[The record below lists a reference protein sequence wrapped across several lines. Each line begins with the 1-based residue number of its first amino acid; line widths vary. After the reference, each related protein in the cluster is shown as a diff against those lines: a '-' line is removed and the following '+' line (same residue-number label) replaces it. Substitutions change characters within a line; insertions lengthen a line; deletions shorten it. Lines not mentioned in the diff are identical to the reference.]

1 MIVEVRYLDA
11 LPPWKSN
18 VYAFEAPVG
27 TKVGEQFVDYANS
40 HLPIVEVVGLG
51 STYAGPLRLLTHR
64 EGKEQVMAPVTPERE
79 LERID
84 RFRRIAGGRANRA
97 LEQIE
102 RLMTTA
108 DRSRYSFT
116 DKQVIEIVS
125 KLRQAVDQ
133 LEVAYAEKHR
143 IRVEL

>member
-1 MIVEVRYLDA
+1 M
-11 LPPWKSN
+11 N
-18 VYAFEAPVG
+18 
-27 TKVGEQFVDYANS
+27 
-40 HLPIVEVVGLG
+40 
-51 STYAGPLRLLTHR
+51 
-64 EGKEQVMAPVTPERE
+64 PVTPERE

-116 DKQVIEIVS
+116 DKQVVEIVT

-133 LEVAYAEKHR
+133 LEVAYSEKHK

>member
-1 MIVEVRYLDA
+1 M
-11 LPPWKSN
+11 
-18 VYAFEAPVG
+18 
-27 TKVGEQFVDYANS
+27 TKQ
-40 HLPIVEVVGLG
+40 
-51 STYAGPLRLLTHR
+51 
-64 EGKEQVMAPVTPERE
+64 VTPERE

-97 LEQIE
+97 LEQME
-102 RLMTTA
+102 MLMRTA

>member
-1 MIVEVRYLDA
+1 M
-11 LPPWKSN
+11 K
-18 VYAFEAPVG
+18 
-27 TKVGEQFVDYANS
+27 
-40 HLPIVEVVGLG
+40 
-51 STYAGPLRLLTHR
+51 
-64 EGKEQVMAPVTPERE
+64 QVSPERE

-116 DKQVIEIVS
+116 DKQVVEIVS

-133 LEVAYAEKHR
+133 LEVAYSEKHR